1 MVGYTLTVKDVPS
14 STSIFEDAGCV
25 GTTRSELEDVALVTK
40 LMAHDHFYVQ
50 KNNGWASWIRTS
62 ASRSQS
68 PLPYRL
74 AIAQRDEKETLYS
87 IAIISQQSGKYTLFI
102 SANHP

>member
-1 MVGYTLTVKDVPS
+1 MRQDNTDLGS
-14 STSIFEDAGCV
+14 Q
-25 GTTRSELEDVALVTK
+25 
-40 LMAHDHFYVQ
+40 HFMY

-74 AIAQRDEKETLYS
+74 AIAQRHKG
-87 IAIISQQSGKYTLFI
+87 ISGIRSLLCHCYGR
-102 SANHP
+102 

>member
-1 MVGYTLTVKDVPS
+1 MRRENADLRLVP
-14 STSIFEDAGCV
+14 
-25 GTTRSELEDVALVTK
+25 
-40 LMAHDHFYVQ
+40 FYAQ

-74 AIAQRDEKETLYS
+74 AIAQRHKGYC
-87 IAIISQQSGKYTLFI
+87 IR
-102 SANHP
+102 